1 MKKRSKLQFLIIGIF
16 IVNICYIL
24 VNQQITMNK
33 IRKETENKTSEITKL
48 RGDNQKLQDEIKMAH
63 SDQYSEK
70 LAREKLGL
78 IKPGEIPVI
87 NNK

>member
-1 MKKRSKLQFLIIGIF
+1 MKKGFKLKFLIIGVF
-16 IVNICYIL
+16 MVNICYIL

-33 IRKETENKTSEITKL
+33 IREETNNKTSQISKL
-48 RGDNQKLQDEIKMAH
+48 KSDNQKLQDEIKMAR

-78 IKPGEIPVI
+78 IKQGEIPVI
-87 NNK
+87 NTK

>member
-1 MKKRSKLQFLIIGIF
+1 MKKGFKLKFLIIGVF
-16 IVNICYIL
+16 MVNICYIL

-33 IRKETENKTSEITKL
+33 IREETNNKTSQISKL
-48 RGDNQKLQDEIKMAH
+48 KSDNQKLQDEIKMAH

-78 IKPGEIPVI
+78 IKQGEIPVI
-87 NNK
+87 NTK

>member
-1 MKKRSKLQFLIIGIF
+1 MKKRTKLQFLIIGIF

>member
-1 MKKRSKLQFLIIGIF
+1 MKKRSKLQFLIMGIF